1 MYYIHSWP
9 FILSRIWTWDQSD
22 CILYLKLRYHCL
34 RPLSHHGWVS
44 YQNFVKFLTFISSVS
59 NFICAAACNTYLCWS
74 FPLTQDFPR
83 AVANRFILH
92 SNKSSDIHS
101 DNTYSNILSYSKYAT
116 LAWLGHLL
124 GLPPSP
130 LYCPVLL
137 SPPPNPPPFLCRG
150 GGGGS
155 VRVNSDPVWK
165 LWHFPLRCKFA
176 GFGLTQ
182 WVSKNYPWTFQ
193 GQILWIWLD
202 EISVRSKSRVR
213 WYFGAQQL
221 FEGWEQLQKR
231 CNSSG
236 ISFK

>member
-1 MYYIHSWP
+1 MYYKHPWFFS
-9 FILSRIWTWDQSD
+9 LSRIWTWDQSD

-44 YQNFVKFLTFISSVS
+44 YHNFVKFLTFISNVS
-59 NFICAAACNTYLCWS
+59 NFICAAAYNTYLCWS
-74 FPLTQDFPR
+74 FPLTQDSPR

-137 SPPPNPPPFLCRG
+137 SPPPNPPPFVCQG
-150 GGGGS
+150 GG
-155 VRVNSDPVWK
+155 VRESE
-165 LWHFPLRCKFA
+165 LW
-176 GFGLTQ
+176 
-182 WVSKNYPWTFQ
+182 
-193 GQILWIWLD
+193 
-202 EISVRSKSRVR
+202 SRVKIMTFSPEMEIRGFWTYTMSLQELSLDIPRTNFMNLVR
-213 WYFGAQQL
+213 WDFSALKKQG
-221 FEGWEQLQKR
+221 
-231 CNSSG
+231 
-236 ISFK
+236 